1 MKVAHVPL
9 RADQFSNIEA
19 GGQFFN
25 IFFFLLEMDFLR
37 PLELPLLV
45 ELFVFGGSVAVE
57 SSCFEFLRGIFGLG
71 YFFAL
76 SWSVGS
82 SDFGADFLDKAG
94 RCALDEPC
102 LPPPSEGNLLNFE
115 GFGLW
120 LIVGSF

>member
-1 MKVAHVPL
+1 
-9 RADQFSNIEA
+9 
-19 GGQFFN
+19 
-25 IFFFLLEMDFLR
+25 MDFLR
-37 PLELPLLV
+37 PFELPLFV
-45 ELFVFGGSVAVE
+45 ELFVLGGSVAVE

-82 SDFGADFLDKAG
+82 SDFGADFWGRAG
-94 RCALDEPC
+94 RCAADEPF
-102 LPPPSEGNLLNFE
+102 LAPPSDGNLLNFE